1 MGHPVLRQ
9 RAAEIPDPTA
19 PEVRALVDDMV
30 ETLADAVG
38 IGLAAP
44 QVFVSQRLVIIKI
57 PAERAADRGGEAD
70 DEVDDDDDA
79 ATPLTAMV
87 NPVIEPL
94 SDAQNLRWEACLSL
108 PGMAGE
114 VPRYDHIRYRYQT
127 LAGAVVTAAARGFP
141 ARVIQHEC
149 DHLDGVL
156 YPMRIKDMANFG
168 FVEELNRAERIGTQ
182 AQEARAAEQQ
192 EAIND

>member
-9 RAAEIPDPTA
+9 RAAEIADPTA
-19 PEVRALVDDMV
+19 PEIRALVDDMV

-44 QVFVSQRLVIIKI
+44 QVFVPRRLVIIKI
-57 PAERAADRGGEAD
+57 PAERAADEG
-70 DEVDDDDDA
+70 DEGDEGDEDA

-114 VPRYDHIRYRYQT
+114 VPRYDDIRYRYQT

-168 FVEELNRAERIGTQ
+168 FVEELHRAERIGTQ